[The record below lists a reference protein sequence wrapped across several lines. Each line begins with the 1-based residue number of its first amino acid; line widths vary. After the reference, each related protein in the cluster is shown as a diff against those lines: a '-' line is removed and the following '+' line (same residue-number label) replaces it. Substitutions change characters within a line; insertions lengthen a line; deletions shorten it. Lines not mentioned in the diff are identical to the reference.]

1 MAPFKWSYVFYYL
14 PRLIPFIPVTLL
26 VWILAIISGLLIG
39 ILFEVIRINKVPV
52 LSQIVRGIM
61 SIVRGIPPIT
71 QIFLF
76 YYGVPMVLSIFG
88 IDCSDMNGM
97 WFVVFAY
104 GISQAAAVSENI
116 RASFQS
122 VGKGQLEAAYSVG
135 MTGVM
140 AYARIMIPQALVVAL
155 PNFANLCIATLK
167 GTSLAFSVGV
177 VEIMTRASQLAVNE
191 MHIMESYV
199 SLAIIY
205 YGIYLI
211 LKFFFDG
218 VEKKISFENAG

>member
-1 MAPFKWSYVFYYL
+1 M
-14 PRLIPFIPVTLL
+14 
-26 VWILAIISGLLIG
+26 SGL
-39 ILFEVIRINKVPV
+39 
-52 LSQIVRGIM
+52 
-61 SIVRGIPPIT
+61 T
-71 QIFLF
+71 
-76 YYGVPMVLSIFG
+76 
-88 IDCSDMNGM
+88 
-97 WFVVFAY
+97 
-104 GISQAAAVSENI
+104 
-116 RASFQS
+116 
-122 VGKGQLEAAYSVG
+122 
-135 MTGVM
+135 

-155 PNFANLCIATLK
+155 PTFSNLCIATLK

-218 VEKKISFENAG
+218 IEKKISFENAG